1 MTLTID
7 GFVITGTPE
16 EIDTFIKLYK
26 STSYTYTNIPPY
38 TIQPIYYQTPDFID
52 PKKWEVTCKA
62 NNSISCSNSKDK
74 NSDCTRKQ
82 K

>member
-7 GFVITGTPE
+7 GFVITSTPE

-38 TIQPIYYQTPDFID
+38 TIQPVYYQTPDFMD
-52 PKKWEVTCKA
+52 PK
-62 NNSISCSNSKDK
+62 NG
-74 NSDCTRKQ
+74 
-82 K
+82 

>member
-7 GFVITGTPE
+7 RFIVTSTPE

-26 STSYTYTNIPPY
+26 CTQNTFTNIPLY
-38 TIQPIYYQTPDFID
+38 TIQPLYYTDFS
-52 PKKWEVTCKA
+52 PRKWTT
-62 NNSISCSNSKDK
+62 SCEESTSVLNTNSKNDG
-74 NSDCTRKQ
+74 NCTIKQ